1 MSNNTST
8 STSTSTSTTNRE
20 KEVIKLVMR
29 QTDYNE
35 EQAKEK
41 LAQWNNNYINV
52 IKEYLNPNFNKTK
65 KETKSKTLN
74 QQMLGEIRTF
84 MDDVYIKFENR
95 KRYNQYINVLN
106 SRLNAEMQ
114 QKQKEEKE
122 MENGG
127 DKEKKEET
135 EEDNETNQIKIEEVV

>member
-8 STSTSTSTTNRE
+8 STSTSGSNRE

-29 QTDYNE
+29 QTDYTE

-65 KETKSKTLN
+65 KEAKSKTLN

-122 MENGG
+122 KKNGG